1 MWGDQHGVSVHA
13 GRLTDQRSL
22 RPHEPQPRLK
32 AAQSAQCVRSVACWV
47 EDVPMEVIICSDA
60 AEAASRAADAVEALF
75 ARRPDA
81 VLGVATGSSPVGIY
95 EEMGRRVRAGSL
107 SLSKARA
114 FMLDEYVGLTAEHP
128 ERYHNV
134 VLRDF
139 VAKVDI
145 DADNVQGPDG
155 LAENLKAACAAYEQA
170 IIEEGGVDLQILGVG
185 SDGHVAFN
193 EPGSSLA
200 SRTRVKTLTKQT
212 RKDNARFFGGNID
225 QVPLQCLTQGT
236 ATIMSARHLV
246 LIATG
251 AGKAEAIEHVIE
263 GSISA
268 LWPGSIIQM
277 HPHVTVFIDEAAASR
292 LTLAEYFTEIY
303 AHKRVDEG
311 Y

>member
-1 MWGDQHGVSVHA
+1 
-13 GRLTDQRSL
+13 
-22 RPHEPQPRLK
+22 
-32 AAQSAQCVRSVACWV
+32 
-47 EDVPMEVIICSDA
+47 MEVIICSDA
-60 AEAASRAADAVEALF
+60 AQAASRAADAVEALF

-95 EEMGRRVRAGSL
+95 EELGRRVRAGSL

-114 FMLDEYVGLTAEHP
+114 FMLDEYVGLTGEHP
-128 ERYHNV
+128 ERYQNV

-155 LAENLKAACAAYEQA
+155 LAENLGAACAAYEQA
-170 IIEEGGVDLQILGVG
+170 IVEAGGVDLQILGVG
-185 SDGHVAFN
+185 TDGHVAFN

-200 SRTRVKTLTKQT
+200 SRTRVKILTKQT
-212 RKDNARFFGGNID
+212 REDNARFFGGD
-225 QVPLQCLTQGT
+225 VSQVPLQCLTQGI
-236 ATIMSARHLV
+236 ATIMSARHIV

-251 AGKAEAIEHVIE
+251 QAKAEAIAQVIE
-263 GSISA
+263 GGVSA

-277 HPHVTVFIDEAAASR
+277 HQHVTVFIDDAAASR
-292 LTLAEYFTEIY
+292 LSLADYFMEVY
-303 AHKRVDEG
+303 ANKRVDAG